1 MTNEVGGNGGPDL
14 TGWLQDWSG
23 GDQSALDRLTPV
35 VYDELRRIAA
45 RHLRGERAHHTLQP
59 TELAHEAFLRLVRQ
73 KVTWQNRAHF
83 FGVAAE
89 LMRRLLV
96 DHARRKLADKRG
108 AGAETVSLSIAGD
121 WPANQDVDLIALD
134 DCLNALATFDGGQSR
149 IVELRF
155 FGGLTVEETAE
166 VLGVSPA
173 TIKRE
178 WRLARAWLLRQM
190 ESRQR

>member
-1 MTNEVGGNGGPDL
+1 MTDEVGGNGGPDL

-23 GDQSALDRLTPV
+23 GDRSALDRLTPL
-35 VYDELRRIAA
+35 VYGELRRIAA
-45 RHLRGERAHHTLQP
+45 RHLRGERANHTLQP

-83 FGVAAE
+83 FGMAAE

-96 DHARRKLADKRG
+96 DHARRKRADKRG
-108 AGAETVSLSIAGD
+108 SGAETVSLTVAGD
-121 WPANQDVDLIALD
+121 WPGNQDVDLIALD
-134 DCLNALATFDGGQSR
+134 DCLTALATLDVGQSR

-178 WRLARAWLLRQM
+178 WRLARAWLLREM
-190 ESRQR
+190 ESGQR